1 MASVSQFAQH
11 LLRLDPQ
18 RNSARLTMFN
28 YFKHVVDPN
37 SPFTPGVVQQF
48 YSRVMQFDQWQN
60 DAQTLS
66 DTARADLVSFLRGH
80 AQDDEIELWRYLRHP
95 DTMQVVPLKIYQDLE
110 ELALTEHEPRQKSGD
125 KVRCVKISDLQT
137 LVLILSP
144 TGTLEAKVYPN
155 LAMITGAKLKLVS
168 PVSHLYY
175 TSSLEL
181 MPHVRQLLEGSLL
194 TQHCF
199 EVTTEG
205 VQGLIT
211 RGATF
216 QKFETFIRAKLS
228 ETQDLFLCL
237 KKVEKHFINPQSD
250 PFYQE
255 LVGRLERANRI
266 VNNRNADNL
275 EEADRALNKGRSAL
289 RTIFPNDRLL
299 TLLITHLEY
308 GLQTRQEAG
317 RPERNAP

>member
-1 MASVSQFAQH
+1 
-11 LLRLDPQ
+11 
-18 RNSARLTMFN
+18 MFN
-28 YFKHVVDPN
+28 YFKHVIDPN
-37 SPFTPGVVQQF
+37 APFTPGLVQGF

-60 DAQTLS
+60 DAQALS
-66 DTARADLVSFLRGH
+66 ETARSDLVSFLRGH
-80 AQDDEIELWRYLRHP
+80 AQEDEIELWRYLRHP
-95 DTMQVVPLKIYQDLE
+95 DSIQVVPLKVYQDLE
-110 ELALTEHEPRQKSGD
+110 ELALSEHEPRQKSGD
-125 KVRCVKISDLQT
+125 KVRCVKVSDLQT

-155 LAMITGAKLKLVS
+155 MALVSGPKLKLVA
-168 PVSHLYY
+168 PVTHLYY
-175 TSSLEL
+175 TSALEL
-181 MPHVRQLLEGSLL
+181 MPHVRQLLEGSLM

-199 EVTTEG
+199 EITTEG

-228 ETQDLFLCL
+228 ETQDLFMSL

-255 LVGRLERANRI
+255 LVGRLERANRM
-266 VNNRNADNL
+266 VNNPRAENL
-275 EEADRALNKGRSAL
+275 EEADRALNRGRSAL

-299 TLLITHLEY
+299 TLLVTHLEY
-308 GLQTRQEAG
+308 GLQTRQG
-317 RPERNAP
+317 PPEPTRNAP